1 MPLTRTDLFRAQV
14 ETVQTEKQRQRHASG
29 YGRIAKA
36 VLTNNPAAADRAVK
50 RHFDGTRKTMAEL
63 PADSFPALDS

>member
-29 YGRIAKA
+29 YAKIAKA
-36 VLTNNPAAADRAVK
+36 VLERNPAAAERAVR
-50 RHFDGTRKTMAEL
+50 RHFDGTRKTMDEL
-63 PADSFPALDS
+63 PADSFPALSA